1 MRSWPVSSRWSCWPP
16 PLVAI
21 WIGRDRTQLQPYEI
35 VSATAV
41 SGLNSQSTV
50 RYQGVQV
57 GKVQS
62 LALNPDKP
70 GQVRIRIGVAPST
83 PITESTWAEL
93 GVQGRDGLGQR

>member
-1 MRSWPVSSRWSCWPP
+1 MENRSHALMAGIFTLVLLAAA
-16 PLVAI
+16 LVAI

-57 GKVQS
+57 GRCS
-62 LALNPDKP
+62 
-70 GQVRIRIGVAPST
+70 RWR
-83 PITESTWAEL
+83 
-93 GVQGRDGLGQR
+93 